1 MCCLCKMS
9 SLILTFV
16 ALSLLDGRIL
26 VARAQPAPINNPPL
40 VPRPPINQP
49 PVVPNPPITQPIT
62 PTPSTTQTSVTP
74 PPVEYYFTVEDA
86 SFTKFCETRTIL
98 TINGTYPGPE
108 IRIQRGQTVRV
119 HVLNKGTYG
128 ITIHWHGVKQ
138 PRNPWSDGPE
148 NVTQCPIQP
157 GKSFTYEVVTSDEI
171 GTLWWH
177 AHSDWSR
184 ATVHGAFVILPP
196 TDEIQD
202 TPYRFP
208 NHTLV
213 FSTWYNQDLKE
224 ISDTIA
230 ANGSAIANATGYTL
244 NGLPGD
250 QVICGNVSE
259 PIYNMTVKRGETYL
273 LRLVHAAMHEPQYF
287 GITGH
292 NLTVVAR
299 DGALVKPFSTE
310 YVLLFPGQTMDVTF
324 EANQNHSRYYMLYR
338 YFDDSRVNTN
348 DQNTTGFLI
357 YSDPVDSTIN
367 TTFPTLPGATDNST
381 AFNFTAQLRSLY
393 SRTDAEVPR
402 GNVNLT
408 RIILKVQVDR
418 VNCTGSPNCPSGGGK
433 GAASFN
439 RISFAAPT
447 ELDILRAYIGGNTS
461 LYNTSYLLTPDEA
474 LENATYAYQGTNVIE
489 LNYGDPVEIVFQ
501 AIDFGPAGGHPL
513 HLHGYSFF
521 QVGMNNGTFDSTTDP
536 DSYNTDDPAEMNT
549 AVLFGSGWTAVRFFA
564 NNPGVWFMHC
574 HFESHASWG
583 MATALIV
590 KDGPIKDQ
598 KLREPPVGLPSC
610 SA

>member
-1 MCCLCKMS
+1 MCCSCKMS
-9 SLILTFV
+9 FLILTFV

-26 VARAQPAPINNPPL
+26 VARAQPTPINNPPVVSRPPINQPPVL
-40 VPRPPINQP
+40 PSPPVVPRPPINQP
-49 PVVPNPPITQPIT
+49 PAVPNPPVTQPIT
-62 PTPSTTQTSVTP
+62 PIPSTTQTLVTP
-74 PPVEYYFTVEDA
+74 PPAEYYFTVEDA
-86 SFTKFCETRTIL
+86 NFTKFCETRTIL

-148 NVTQCPIQP
+148 NVTQCPIQS

-224 ISDTIA
+224 ISDIIA

-259 PIYNMTVKRGETYL
+259 QINNMTVKRGETYL

-287 GITGH
+287 GITAH

-310 YVLLFPGQTMDVTF
+310 YVL
-324 EANQNHSRYYMLYR
+324 
-338 YFDDSRVNTN
+338 RVNTN

-367 TTFPTLPGATDNST
+367 STFPTLPGATDNST

-408 RIILKVQVDR
+408 RIILKVQIDR

-447 ELDILRAYIGGNTS
+447 GLDILRAYIGGNTS
-461 LYNTSYLLTPDEA
+461 LYNTSYLLTPDEV

-501 AIDFGPAGGHPL
+501 AIDFGPAGVDGQPFDFSQIIL
-513 HLHGYSFF
+513 GYGLCT
-521 QVGMNNGTFDSTTDP
+521 VILNRMP
-536 DSYNTDDPAEMNT
+536 
-549 AVLFGSGWTAVRFFA
+549 V
-564 NNPGVWFMHC
+564 GVW
-574 HFESHASWG
+574 
-583 MATALIV
+583 L
-590 KDGPIKDQ
+590 Q
-598 KLREPPVGLPSC
+598 L
-610 SA
+610 